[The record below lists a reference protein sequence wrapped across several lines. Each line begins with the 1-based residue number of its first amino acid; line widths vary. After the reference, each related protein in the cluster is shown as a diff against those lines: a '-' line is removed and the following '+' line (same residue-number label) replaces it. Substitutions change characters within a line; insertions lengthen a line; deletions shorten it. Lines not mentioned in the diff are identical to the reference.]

1 MENNK
6 CCPRCGK
13 ISTLTHCWWKCKM
26 THHYGK
32 PAVPQLNTQE
42 YWQVFKN
49 DLYTNVHSSTIHNS
63 QNLET
68 TQTSIS
74 WLNKMWYIHTM
85 KYYLATERNEVL
97 IHVAT
102 WMNLIHIMWNER
114 NQTHKRLR
122 IAWFHLKETFGTD
135 QSIET
140 ESRLVTARGWRD
152 GEIREWQL
160 RGVRFPLGIMKM
172 FWNWLWC

>member
-42 YWQVFKN
+42 NWQVFKN

-85 KYYLATERNEVL
+85 EYNSVIRRNEVQIL
-97 IHVAT
+97 AT
-102 WMNLIHIMWNER
+102 TCMNLENIMLSER
-114 NQTHKRLR
+114 GQTQRPHVTWIYLWMVQNKQVHNQK
-122 IAWFHLKETFGTD
+122 AD
-135 QSIET
+135 
-140 ESRLVTARGWRD
+140 
-152 GEIREWQL
+152 
-160 RGVRFPLGIMKM
+160 
-172 FWNWLWC
+172 